1 MEGNRIWALALVAFA
16 LVWVA
21 AGVLTSQAIAT
32 LAGGLDV
39 EVRLAG
45 RDLLLPVP
53 GGRPRRVVDDATGG
67 AMAGDAMEI
76 PAARGTPV
84 VATDNGR
91 ILAIASATG
100 SGVTL
105 FQADSANDIVYAY
118 AHLERGAQ
126 GLREGST
133 VKRGETIGFVGTD
146 SASVLGPHL
155 RFAILRLPTDKQWA
169 NATSIDALPYFV
181 RAKVAMALAAT
192 GGYAER

>member
-67 AMAGDAMEI
+67 AMEI

-155 RFAILRLPTDKQWA
+155 RFAILRLPKDKQWA

-181 RAKVAMALAAT
+181 RAKGAMALAAT

>member
-1 MEGNRIWALALVAFA
+1 MEGNRIWAFAFVALA

-53 GGRPRRVVDDATGG
+53 GGRPRRVVDGATSG
-67 AMAGDAMEI
+67 AVEI
-76 PAARGTPV
+76 PAPRGTPV

-91 ILAIASATG
+91 IIAIASATG
-100 SGVTL
+100 GGVTL
-105 FQADSANDIVYAY
+105 YQADSANDIVYAY
-118 AHLERGAQ
+118 AHLERSAQ

-133 VKRGETIGFVGTD
+133 VKRGETIGYVGTD
-146 SASVLGPHL
+146 GASVLGPHL
-155 RFAILRLPTDKQWA
+155 RFAILRLAKDKQWA
-169 NATSIDALPYFV
+169 NATSIDALPYYV
-181 RAKVAMALAAT
+181 KAKASPTLAVTSA
-192 GGYAER
+192 AAAR